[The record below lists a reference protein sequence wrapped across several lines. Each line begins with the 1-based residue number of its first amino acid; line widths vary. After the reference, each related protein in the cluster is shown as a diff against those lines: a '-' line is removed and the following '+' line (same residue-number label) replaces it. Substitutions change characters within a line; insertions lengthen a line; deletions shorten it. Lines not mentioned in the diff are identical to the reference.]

1 MTFWSVR
8 GLAAWGADWAIRSIP
23 EDCTTESHYK
33 VAGGLELKPPFFRD
47 IPPPRLHHPSHRT
60 ANPPM
65 PPTLPP
71 PTWSPDQQ
79 RCCRPLRPTWRPS
92 QQRRDERQCLPT
104 LAPTNKICPLPSDL
118 EPRSK
123 KGCRWRKRLPDLWP
137 RTIPQFFKLPMKRPL
152 HRPVATDQGV
162 PIHLSIAQGRSKKG
176 GMFHSFFDQ
185 NLRYEAPLL
194 RPKSPL

>member
-123 KGCRWRKRLPDLWP
+123 KRLPME
-137 RTIPQFFKLPMKRPL
+137 KKVARPL
-152 HRPVATDQGV
+152 APNNPAIFQTPHEAPPPPTCSHRPRCPHPSVNCPRAFKKRGDV
-162 PIHLSIAQGRSKKG
+162 P
-176 GMFHSFFDQ
+176 FF
-185 NLRYEAPLL
+185 L